1 MPMERRGQQKPNLV
15 HSTRTAFNSGI
26 YGQSEGISEQLEFL
40 SSWQTKISR
49 RAQDKHALFSNLM
62 KHINTD
68 TLHEAFKALD
78 GSKALGVDQV
88 SKAIYGKTLKQNLT
102 ELVKRVHSGSYRPM
116 PKREVLIPKTGGKT
130 RPIAIASFEDKLVDW
145 VLGRILERL
154 YDPLFIRNSF
164 GYRRNKSAHDA
175 VNACY
180 CSLEKNNRPYT
191 VEIDFSSFF
200 NTIPHGQLLRIL
212 EKRIAD
218 KRFLGLIRRIL
229 NGEITTQAG
238 EVVTAEIGTP
248 QGGIASPVLANIYLD
263 EVLDQWFLR
272 NFASRDSIIV
282 RYADDAIFFFK
293 EKEQAS
299 AFLEA
304 LRSRVREFQ
313 LFLNEEKSRTFTF
326 EKRNN
331 DHFHFLGFTYYWGPL
346 GKKRTLKLKTR
357 KEKLIKSIQEFDRWI
372 KENRSTMKLRD
383 LWELA
388 KSKIRGHVNY
398 YGYLMNK
405 SKIHHFYC
413 EAVNSLFKWINRRGQ
428 RRSYTWEGFQERM
441 KYLPLLPPWH
451 EIAWKQPK
459 RRRSFGCL

>member
-1 MPMERRGQQKPNLV
+1 
-15 HSTRTAFNSGI
+15 
-26 YGQSEGISEQLEFL
+26 
-40 SSWQTKISR
+40 
-49 RAQDKHALFSNLM
+49 
-62 KHINTD
+62 
-68 TLHEAFKALD
+68 
-78 GSKALGVDQV
+78 
-88 SKAIYGKTLKQNLT
+88 
-102 ELVKRVHSGSYRPM
+102 M

-145 VLGRILERL
+145 VLGRTLERL

-175 VNACY
+175 VN
-180 CSLEKNNRPYT
+180 
-191 VEIDFSSFF
+191 
-200 NTIPHGQLLRIL
+200 
-212 EKRIAD
+212 
-218 KRFLGLIRRIL
+218 
-229 NGEITTQAG
+229 
-238 EVVTAEIGTP
+238 
-248 QGGIASPVLANIYLD
+248 
-263 EVLDQWFLR
+263 
-272 NFASRDSIIV
+272 
-282 RYADDAIFFFK
+282 
-293 EKEQAS
+293 
-299 AFLEA
+299 
-304 LRSRVREFQ
+304 
-313 LFLNEEKSRTFTF
+313 
-326 EKRNN
+326 
-331 DHFHFLGFTYYWGPL
+331 YWGPL

-428 RRSYTWEGFQERM
+428 RRSYMWEGFQERM